1 MVGTED
7 YEPRKGDAAMATTEK
22 PVLSKYKARMDKAI
36 DALKE
41 EFASLRTGRA
51 SASLLDQ
58 VHVEAYGANTPINQV
73 AAVSVP
79 EPRMITVNVWDR
91 GLVVSVEKAIRASDL
106 GLNPVV
112 DGQTLR
118 IPIPPLTEDRRKEL
132 AKLAGKYAEQQRVAI
147 RNVRRDA
154 NEDCRKAQK
163 DHVISQDE
171 EKRMETEVQ
180 KITDEA
186 IKRVDEALKS
196 KEQEI
201 MHV

>member
-1 MVGTED
+1 
-7 YEPRKGDAAMATTEK
+7 MATTEK
-22 PVLSKYKARMDKAI
+22 PVLSKYKERMDKAVA
-36 DALKE
+36 ALGD

-51 SASLLDQ
+51 NAHLLDQ
-58 VHVEAYGANTPINQV
+58 IRVDAYGSQVPINQV
-73 AAVSVP
+73 GAVSVP
-79 EPRMITVNVWDR
+79 EPRMLTVTVWDR

-112 DGQTLR
+112 DGSTLR
-118 IPIPPLTEDRRKEL
+118 LPIPPLTEERRKDL
-132 AKLAGKYAEQQRVAI
+132 AKLAGKYAEQQKVAV

-154 NEDCRKAQK
+154 NEDCRKAKK
-163 DHVISQDE
+163 DGVIGEDE
-171 EKRMETEVQ
+171 EKRMEAEVQ

-186 IKRVDEALKS
+186 IKRVDEALKT